1 MSRPWAALATLMLLA
16 ALTAQQA
23 DAQQTPT
30 TLVSNAGQSNSGTGN
45 FVQHDHAQAFTTGS
59 NVAGYTLTAVQF
71 SFPQIADSGLASK
84 LNVEIRS
91 DSSGNPDGLVA
102 TLTNPGTIAAGAN
115 SFTHSG
121 IQLDPDTVYWAVIDV
136 TGTPS
141 GANTIQNTGS
151 DAEDAGGADGWS
163 IADTALYRNRGGG
176 SWISFSLS
184 RKITISGAAVA
195 DVTRNLDGS
204 YTVPFDWPLKPPGLG
219 GGYEFR
225 LLFITD
231 DWRDATSSN
240 IDDYDTHVRDAASS
254 GHAAIQPYAD
264 RFRVVGSTAAVDAR
278 DHTHTDPSNAGHPDA
293 PIYWL
298 NGQRVAPNNSGFWSN
313 TWENWAMTDRRFESG
328 EPDNEQDWPW
338 TGTQTDGTKHATDH
352 LGNSANVGRGRF
364 WTTSGDTGPIDH
376 NRAASTEEHAL
387 YGISPLFRVASTVG
401 AEAAEQAVLSNLGQP
416 DGAAHGLS
424 SDRAVSFTTGHSG
437 DHYRLQSVDI
447 EFAQVS
453 DSGIGSKVVVEV
465 LADSSGGPDW
475 NSTLTRLENPAF
487 QTGSTDRTYAF
498 TYSGDDGS
506 GLRLASNTTYWVVA
520 RDRYLNLQGTNAIRA
535 TASNSERLMGLSAG
549 WSIGDDSR
557 YWLSTGNSWSTNSE
571 ALKIGLNL
579 GAADPFVQ
587 FRTCAGTVT
596 DNTCSTDWVI
606 FNHTRHDPPP
616 TVTLTEG
623 GPAVTY
629 QWRPVD
635 PENRDHFYVSDQVA
649 EPRSTFVGGYMGPGG
664 PDRDRLICHTG
675 IRTANGFSIGDPI
688 TEANKGDGLA
698 PGYGSTAGVGLDRHD
713 GCPFETQF
721 IYEHDAN
728 KWRPV
733 GVAAGQDSDAFDHL
747 THLIH
752 TPDQVD
758 HGADTGPDNGS
769 IKFPAARVPLIIRDD
784 DEWEQDLEFSVD
796 DGATWT
802 SLEDGGLSLAFPR
815 SLDNGQKAHYFWVRL
830 GTDPATLGGQAS
842 QTKRLSVT
850 ARTRRPPISSGA
862 SEGFR
867 AHRVWLTSPAAPNLH
882 TFTASGRSVG
892 SVTVSRD
899 PVQVEINVGDSLSG
913 SVTFEVEAGG
923 LYERNDDQVSTATPP
938 AVVRTRSF
946 DFHRTMGSCV
956 GCQRLLGDLPDPV
969 VERVG
974 DLTYANLSDTGIDLS
989 WPRVVGA
996 EGYDVRWWSTTSP
1009 FADDPN
1015 VPPHR
1020 PEDAYTGAEPSDPA
1034 WNIRHLEPDTEYRAV
1049 VYYQDHG
1056 ATQLSTASPVL
1067 RFTTLS
1073 AGAPVEA
1080 EPTSVI
1086 VERVPEVS
1094 IGAASGTIT
1103 EGGDAVFTVSA
1114 EPAPDAPLDVRVHV
1128 AGPSAGNV
1136 VYQADL
1142 GARAVSVPTGG
1153 SAAFTVPTVDDAHW
1167 DSNGTLG
1174 ATVDFGEGYRRSR
1187 FHGHAGVYIAN
1198 NDLPPPPAVQLKG
1211 VSDTTATVA
1220 WRPQGAGRTYLVGW
1234 HRSFS
1239 GIPSVEETTTTDTE
1253 HRITGLDPDT
1263 HYAVYVLAGSDK
1275 LGGLAVRT
1283 LAAGAQAQDFAVDF
1297 DTPAPNTSRPV
1308 VSVTADGAVTEGG
1321 DASFTVSASPAP
1333 AADLAVGVT
1342 VSASGDHGA
1351 ATGPRTVTVPV
1362 AGHATLAVGT
1372 TDDDVDEEDGSVTA
1386 TVDAGD
1392 GYWPSPSQGAATVA
1406 VSDDDG
1412 TGHAVDPDVVAMVRE
1427 QASQWHHGTAH
1438 VNRWNRVL
1446 VAFGEHDGTGVTGG
1460 PMTAA
1465 EAQEMADRHS
1475 SPVWDEVVAELTAL
1489 EAAQAPPPTP
1499 EVNIAG
1505 AAGGTEGEP
1514 VTFTLTANPAP
1525 AAGVTVDVTV
1535 ATTGDFGYGP
1545 LFGSVTIPA
1554 SGSATV
1560 TVTTTDDDADEAD
1573 GSVTLTLN
1581 AGSGYTVGAR
1591 SSETVGVTD
1600 DDEAD
1605 GEQTGHT
1612 VDPEV
1617 IAKVRELASQTQHGT
1632 AHVNRW
1638 NRVLVAFGEHDGT
1651 GVTGGAMTAAEAR
1664 DMADRHSSPVWDQVV
1679 TELTALEA
1687 ASGQTPTPE
1696 VSVSAGAGVTEGGDA
1711 TFTVTASPAPAAD
1724 LSVGVTVSASGDYGA
1739 ATGARTVTIP
1749 TSGSVTLTVGT
1760 TDDST
1765 DEADGS
1771 VTATA
1776 NAGSGYT
1783 VSATQGA
1790 ATVAVSDDDDAPV
1803 PEVSVSAGAG
1813 VTEGGDATFT
1823 VTASP
1828 APAADLSVS
1837 VTVSQSGDYGAATG
1851 QRTVTVPTSGS
1862 VTLTV
1867 GTTDDSTDEAD
1878 GSVTATANAGSGYTV
1893 SATQGAATV
1902 AVSDDDDAPVPEV
1915 SVSAGAGVT
1924 EGGDATFTVTASPAP
1939 AADLSVSVTVSQSG
1953 DYGAATG
1960 ARTVTVPTSG
1970 SATLTVGT
1978 TDDSTDEADGSV
1990 TATANAGS
1998 GYTVSATQG
2007 AATVAVSD
2015 DDDAPVPEVSVS
2027 AGAGVTEGGDATF
2040 TVTASPAPA
2049 ADLAVSVTVS
2059 QSGDYGA
2066 ATGQRTV
2073 TVPTTGSATLTVG
2086 TADDEADEAD
2096 GSVTATANAGSGYT
2110 VSATQGAATVAVS
2123 DDDEPAPEVEVAV
2136 AVDDAS
2142 AAEGEVLEFRVRL
2155 SEAAAA
2161 EVRVS
2166 WYTAPAWH
2174 VLDNRAHRSDYTAA
2188 EGELVF
2194 APGVTELTGEVWLEQ
2209 DGEEEPDEHF
2219 AVEAFLPG
2227 SFREPDAV
2235 GTMTIIDD
2243 D

>member
-1 MSRPWAALATLMLLA
+1 MSRPRAALPVLMLLA
-16 ALTAQQA
+16 ALAALPAQRA

-30 TLVSNAGQSNSGTGN
+30 RNA
-45 FVQHDHAQAFTTGS
+45 
-59 NVAGYTLTAVQF
+59 
-71 SFPQIADSGLASK
+71 
-84 LNVEIRS
+84 
-91 DSSGNPDGLVA
+91 
-102 TLTNPGTIAAGAN
+102 
-115 SFTHSG
+115 
-121 IQLDPDTVYWAVIDV
+121 
-136 TGTPS
+136 
-141 GANTIQNTGS
+141 
-151 DAEDAGGADGWS
+151 
-163 IADTALYRNRGGG
+163 
-176 SWISFSLS
+176 
-184 RKITISGAAVA
+184 
-195 DVTRNLDGS
+195 DGS
-204 YTVPFDWPLKPPGLG
+204 YTVPFDWALKPPGLG
-219 GGYEFR
+219 GLARTSRQRGGGQVFR

-231 DWRDATSSN
+231 DWRDATSTD
-240 IDDYDTHVRDAASS
+240 IGDYDTHVQNAARS
-254 GHAAIQPYAD
+254 GHPAIRPYAD
-264 RFRVVGSTAAVDAR
+264 GFQVVGSTAAVDAR
-278 DHTHTDPSNAGHPDA
+278 DHTHTDPGNDGHTDA
-293 PIYWL
+293 PIHWL
-298 NGQRVAPNNSGFWSN
+298 NGQRVAPNNAGFWSD

-328 EPDNEQDWPW
+328 LPSDENDWPW
-338 TGTQTDGTKHATDH
+338 TGTSTDGTKHANP
-352 LGNSANVGRGRF
+352 LGASSVRRGRF
-364 WTTSGDTGPIDH
+364 WTASGDTGPIDH
-376 NRAASTEEHAL
+376 DSAVNTELHAL

-401 AEAAEQAVLSNLGQP
+401 AEAAEQPVLSNLGEA
-416 DGAAHGLS
+416 DGATLDLTR
-424 SDRAVSFTTGHSG
+424 DRAVSFTTGNNG
-437 DHYRLQSVDI
+437 ALYRLNSVDI

-506 GLRLASNTTYWVVA
+506 GLRLASNTTYWVVV
-520 RDRYLNLQGTNAIRA
+520 RDRYFILQGTNAIRA
-535 TASNSERLMGLSAG
+535 TASNAERRQGLRPPEG

-557 YWLSTGNSWSTNSE
+557 YWLLTGNSWSTNSE

-579 GAADPFVQ
+579 GPADPFVQ

-606 FNHTRHDPPP
+606 ANYTGDDPPH
-616 TVTLTEG
+616 TITLTEG
-623 GPAVTY
+623 GATVTY
-629 QWRPVD
+629 QWRAVD

-664 PDRDRLICHTG
+664 PDRDRLMCHTG

-688 TEANKGDGLA
+688 TEANKGDGSA

-733 GVAAGQDSDAFDHL
+733 SVAAGQDSDAFDHL

-769 IKFPAARVPLIIRDD
+769 IKFPAAHVPLIIRDD
-784 DEWEQDLEFSVD
+784 DAWEQDLEFSVD

-802 SLEDGGLSLAFPR
+802 SLEGGGLSLAFPQ
-815 SLDNGQKAHYFWVRL
+815 SLNTGQKAHYFWVRL
-830 GTDPATLGGQAS
+830 KIDPSTLGSGAS
-842 QTKRLSVT
+842 QTKRFSVI
-850 ARTRRPPISSGA
+850 ASFPEPMSNSGT
-862 SEGFR
+862 SEYFR
-867 AHRVWLTSPAAPNLH
+867 SHRVWFTSPAAGHLH
-882 TFTASGRSVG
+882 SFGDGEFASSSG
-892 SVTVSRD
+892 SVTVSRT
-899 PVQVEINVGDSLSG
+899 PVQVEINVGANVVG
-913 SVTFEVEAGG
+913 TVRFEVEGYK
-923 LYERNDDQVSTATPP
+923 LYERNDNQISTATPP
-938 AVVRTRSF
+938 AVVRTKSF
-946 DFHRTMGSCV
+946 TFHRTMGSCV
-956 GCQRLLGDLPDPV
+956 GCQRLPGDLPDPV

-1094 IGAASGTIT
+1094 IAAASGTIT

-1114 EPAPDAPLDVRVHV
+1114 EPAPDAPLDVTVHV

-1142 GARAVSVPTGG
+1142 GARTVSVPTGG
-1153 SAAFTVPTVDDAHW
+1153 GATFTVPTVDDAHW

-1174 ATVDFGEGYRRSR
+1174 ATVDFGEGYRRSK
-1187 FHGHAGVYIAN
+1187 FHGHASVYIDN
-1198 NDLPPPPAVQLKG
+1198 NDLPPPPAFQLKG

-1220 WRPQGAGRTYLVGW
+1220 WRPQGDGRTYLVGW

-1239 GIPSVEETTTTDTE
+1239 GIPVVEEITTTDTE

-1263 HYAVYVLAGSDK
+1263 HYTVFVRVGSDN
-1275 LGGLAVRT
+1275 LGQLTVRT
-1283 LAAGAQAQDFAVDF
+1283 LAAGAPAETFAVDF

-1308 VSVTADGAVTEGG
+1308 VSVTADGTVTEGG
-1321 DASFTVSASPAP
+1321 DAGFTVSASPAP

-1351 ATGPRTVTVPV
+1351 ATGPRTVTVPI
-1362 AGHATLAVGT
+1362 AGHATLTVGT

-1412 TGHAVDPDVVAMVRE
+1412 TSYTVDPDVVAMVRE
-1427 QASQWHHGTAH
+1427 QASQWRHGTAH

-1489 EAAQAPPPTP
+1489 EAAAQTPPPTP

-1514 VTFTLTANPAP
+1514 VTFTVTANPAP
-1525 AAGVTVDVTV
+1525 AADLAVGVTV
-1535 ATTGDFGYGP
+1535 ATSGDFGYGAP
-1545 LFGSVTIPA
+1545 PGSVTIPA

-1560 TVTTTDDDADEAD
+1560 TVTTTDDDEDEAD

-1591 SSETVGVTD
+1591 SSETVSVTD

-1605 GEQTGHT
+1605 EEQTGHT
-1612 VDPEV
+1612 VDPDV

-1651 GVTGGAMTAAEAR
+1651 GVTGGPMTAAEAR
-1664 DMADRHSSPVWDQVV
+1664 EMADRHSSPVWDEVV
-1679 TELTALEA
+1679 AELTALEA
-1687 ASGQTPTPE
+1687 ASAQTPPPTPE
-1696 VSVSAGAGVTEGGDA
+1696 VSVT
-1711 TFTVTASPAPAAD
+1711 
-1724 LSVGVTVSASGDYGA
+1724 
-1739 ATGARTVTIP
+1739 
-1749 TSGSVTLTVGT
+1749 
-1760 TDDST
+1760 
-1765 DEADGS
+1765 
-1771 VTATA
+1771 
-1776 NAGSGYT
+1776 
-1783 VSATQGA
+1783 
-1790 ATVAVSDDDDAPV
+1790 
-1803 PEVSVSAGAG
+1803 
-1813 VTEGGDATFT
+1813 
-1823 VTASP
+1823 
-1828 APAADLSVS
+1828 
-1837 VTVSQSGDYGAATG
+1837 
-1851 QRTVTVPTSGS
+1851 
-1862 VTLTV
+1862 
-1867 GTTDDSTDEAD
+1867 
-1878 GSVTATANAGSGYTV
+1878 
-1893 SATQGAATV
+1893 
-1902 AVSDDDDAPVPEV
+1902 
-1915 SVSAGAGVT
+1915 
-1924 EGGDATFTVTASPAP
+1924 
-1939 AADLSVSVTVSQSG
+1939 
-1953 DYGAATG
+1953 
-1960 ARTVTVPTSG
+1960 
-1970 SATLTVGT
+1970 
-1978 TDDSTDEADGSV
+1978 
-1990 TATANAGS
+1990 
-1998 GYTVSATQG
+1998 
-2007 AATVAVSD
+2007 
-2015 DDDAPVPEVSVS
+2015 

-2049 ADLAVSVTVS
+2049 ADLAVGVTVS
-2059 QSGDYGA
+2059 ASGDYGA
-2066 ATGQRTV
+2066 ATGARTV

-2086 TADDEADEAD
+2086 TTDDSADEAD
-2096 GSVTATANAGSGYT
+2096 GSVTATVNAGGGYT
-2110 VSATQGAATVAVS
+2110 VSATRGAATVGVA
-2123 DDDEPAPEVEVAV
+2123 DDDAPVPEVSV
-2136 AVDDAS
+2136 
-2142 AAEGEVLEFRVRL
+2142 
-2155 SEAAAA
+2155 
-2161 EVRVS
+2161 
-2166 WYTAPAWH
+2166 TAGA
-2174 VLDNRAHRSDYTAA
+2174 
-2188 EGELVF
+2188 
-2194 APGVTELTGEVWLEQ
+2194 GVTEGGDATFTVTASPAPASSLAVSVTVSASGDYGAATGRRTVAVPTTGSVTLTVGTADDSADEPGGSVTATVNAGGELHGVRDPGRGHGGRGRRRRRPGSGGERHGRRRCDRGRRRHLHG
-2209 DGEEEPDEHF
+2209 DGE
-2219 AVEAFLPG
+2219 PG
-2227 SFREPDAV
+2227 AGGRPV
-2235 GTMTIIDD
+2235 GERDGVRQRRLRRGD
-2243 D
+2243 GHAHGDRADRRAAPR